1 MPISTLLR
9 VGTGIAPSQCMAA
22 LRQFRHGFTVAA
34 LGIAGLCS
42 ACSSDQKAPNT
53 PEDVPPAEAPQD
65 AAAPGGDAA
74 APAGDAPP
82 PNGEPTN
89 TPPAEPAPQGSNGN
103 APSNMIGAPKNF
115 AAASRPLDARY
126 P

>member
-1 MPISTLLR
+1 
-9 VGTGIAPSQCMAA
+9 MAD
-22 LRQFRHGFTVAA
+22 LRQFRHGLTAA
-34 LGIAGLCS
+34 VLGIAGLCA
-42 ACSSDQKAPNT
+42 ACSSDQRSPNT

-65 AAAPGGDAA
+65 ASP
-74 APAGDAPP
+74 PAGDAAP

-89 TPPAEPAPQGSNGN
+89 TPPAEPSPQGSNGN

-115 AAASRPLDARY
+115 AAASRPLDPRY

>member
-1 MPISTLLR
+1 
-9 VGTGIAPSQCMAA
+9 MAD
-22 LRQFRHGFTVAA
+22 LRQFRYGFTVAA

-65 AAAPGGDAA
+65 ASPP
-74 APAGDAPP
+74 PAGDAPP

-103 APSNMIGAPKNF
+103 APSNMIGAPKSF
-115 AAASRPLDARY
+115 ASASRPLDARY

>member
-1 MPISTLLR
+1 MRCSWLR
-9 VGTGIAPSQCMAA
+9 MAD
-22 LRQFRHGFTVAA
+22 RQFRHGLATAVLGLAAFVA
-34 LGIAGLCS
+34 

-53 PEDVPPAEAPQD
+53 PEDVPPAEAPQE
-65 AAAPGGDAA
+65 ASP
-74 APAGDAPP
+74 PAGDAPP

-89 TPPAEPAPQGSNGN
+89 TPPAEPPPQGSNGN